1 MLKLIKELCEL
12 DGVAGWEDE
21 VRAYLKAHAA
31 PYADEMRV
39 DNMGNLF
46 VFKKGA
52 KSTGNKLAICAHMDE
67 VGFLVRSITDE
78 GYLKLECVGG
88 IDRRVIIGKKV
99 KVGPQKLRGVIGI
112 KAYHMVTEEEEKT
125 PPKMEDLY
133 VDIGAKNKAE
143 AEKLVELGDQIT
155 FDTRSEEFG
164 DGMLKA
170 KAIDDRMCC
179 ALLLKLLERD
189 LPMDCTFIFS
199 AQEEVGLRGAAPAAF
214 SLFPE
219 IALVTDCTTAADLA
233 GVKASNQVCEAGK
246 GPTIPFMDLRTVP
259 DLTLIDRLRKLA
271 DEHGIPWQHKSYLAG
286 GTDARSFQ
294 AAKTGVRVCG
304 VSAAIRYLHA
314 PASVGCMEDFENMLK
329 LLWVFIEDVAA
340 RS

>member
-31 PYADEMRV
+31 PYANEMRV
-39 DNMGNLF
+39 DALGNLI

-52 KSTGNKLAICAHMDE
+52 KSAGNKLVICAHMDE
-67 VGFLVRSITDE
+67 VGFLVRSITDD

-99 KVGPQKLRGVIGI
+99 KVGPRKLRGVIGI
-112 KAYHMVTEEEEKT
+112 KAYHLVSEEEEKT

-179 ALLLKLLERD
+179 ALMLKLLEQE
-189 LPMDCTFIFS
+189 LPMDCTFVFS
-199 AQEEVGLRGAAPAAF
+199 TQEEVGLRGAIPAAF
-214 SLFPE
+214 SIFPE
-219 IALVTDCTTAADLA
+219 IALILDCTTGADLA
-233 GVKASNQVCEAGK
+233 GVKEKNRVCEAGK

-259 DLTLIDRLRKLA
+259 DPELIERLHKLA
-271 DEHGIPWQHKSYLAG
+271 EANGIPWQHKSYLAG
-286 GTDARSFQ
+286 GTDAGSFRT
-294 AAKTGVRVCG
+294 AKTGIRVCG
-304 VSAAIRYLHA
+304 ISAAVRYLHA
-314 PASVGCMEDFENMLK
+314 PASVGCIRDFEDMFK
-329 LLWVFIEDVAA
+329 LIRVFVEDVAA

>member
-1 MLKLIKELCEL
+1 MLNLIKELCEL

-21 VRAYLKAHAA
+21 IRAYLKAHAA

-39 DNMGNLF
+39 DALGNLF
-46 VFKKGA
+46 VFKRGA
-52 KSTGNKLAICAHMDE
+52 KATGNKLAICAHMDE

-133 VDIGAKNKAE
+133 VDIGAKDKAE

-155 FDTRSEEFG
+155 FDTKSEEFG

-170 KAIDDRMCC
+170 KALDDRMCC
-179 ALLLKLLERD
+179 ALMLKLLERD
-189 LPMDCTFIFS
+189 LPMDCTFVFS
-199 AQEEVGLRGAAPAAF
+199 AQEEVGMRGATPAAF

-219 IALVTDCTTAADLA
+219 IALVTECTTAADLA
-233 GVKASNQVCEAGK
+233 GVKGSSQVCQAGK
-246 GPTIPFMDLRTVP
+246 GPTIPFMDLRSVP
-259 DLTLIDRLRKLA
+259 DIELVQRLRTLA

-286 GTDARSFQ
+286 GTDAKAFQ
-294 AAKTGVRVCG
+294 SAKTGVRVCG

-314 PASVGCMEDFENMLK
+314 PASVGCIEDFENMLK
-329 LLWVFIEDVAA
+329 LIWAFLEDVAA

>member
-1 MLKLIKELCEL
+1 MLNLIKELCEL

-39 DNMGNLF
+39 DALGNLF
-46 VFKKGA
+46 VFKRGA
-52 KSTGNKLAICAHMDE
+52 KATGNKLAICAHMDE

-99 KVGPQKLRGVIGI
+99 KVGSQKLRGVIGI

-133 VDIGAKNKAE
+133 VDIGAKDKAE

-155 FDTRSEEFG
+155 FDTKSEEFG

-179 ALLLKLLERD
+179 ALMLKLLERD
-189 LPMDCTFIFS
+189 LPMDCTFVFS
-199 AQEEVGLRGAAPAAF
+199 TQEEVGMRGATPAAF

-219 IALVTDCTTAADLA
+219 IALVTECTTAADLA
-233 GVKASNQVCEAGK
+233 GVKESSQVCQAGK
-246 GPTIPFMDLRTVP
+246 GPTIPFMDLRSVP
-259 DLTLIDRLRKLA
+259 DIELVQRLRTLA

-286 GTDARSFQ
+286 GTDAKAFQ
-294 AAKTGVRVCG
+294 SAKTGVRVCG
-304 VSAAIRYLHA
+304 VSAAVRYLHA
-314 PASVGCMEDFENMLK
+314 PASVGCIEDFENMLK
-329 LLWVFIEDVAA
+329 LIWAFLEDVAA

>member
-1 MLKLIKELCEL
+1 MLNLIKQLCEL

-21 VRAYLKAHAA
+21 VRAFLKEHAA
-31 PYADEMRV
+31 AYADEIRV
-39 DNMGNLF
+39 DGLGNLF
-46 VFKKGA
+46 VFKRGA
-52 KSTGNKLAICAHMDE
+52 KPTGSKLAICAHMDE
-67 VGFLVRSITDE
+67 VGFLVKSITDE

-99 KVGPQKLRGVIGI
+99 RVGPRKLTGVIGI
-112 KAYHMVTEEEEKT
+112 KAYHLVSAEEEKT

-133 VDIGAKNKAE
+133 VDIGAKNKEE
-143 AEKLVELGDQIT
+143 AEKLVEPGDQIT
-155 FDTRSEEFG
+155 FDTKSEEFG
-164 DGMLKA
+164 DGLLKA

-189 LPMDCTFIFS
+189 LPMDCTFVFS
-199 AQEEVGLRGAAPAAF
+199 AQEEIGLRGAAGAAF

-233 GVKASNQVCEAGK
+233 GVKESKQVCYVGK

-259 DLTLIDRLRKLA
+259 DAELGERLRRLA
-271 DEHGIPWQHKSYLAG
+271 EEHDIPWQHKSYLAG
-286 GTDARSFQ
+286 GTDAGAFRT
-294 AAKTGVRVCG
+294 AKTGVRVCG

-314 PASVGCMEDFENMLK
+314 PAGVGSIADFENMLK
-329 LLWVFIEDVAA
+329 LLWAFIEDTAA